1 MEIAS
6 LREIVQGSGDAK
18 ERLSAIAALLRVAS
32 ENRKSARTDTSRYY
46 VRNSSKSKRQQLN
59 DNAVNILSRI
69 RAGTLEAKDLSE
81 EQKVALA
88 HYSGCGGGL
97 IGSDGKKGSAYEYYT
112 PKAVAEG
119 VWDAVKTIGFNGGKV
134 LDPCSGV
141 GIFGATSPLN
151 CTIDACELNPDSGKI
166 NSLLNDGPG
175 YRTHIGPFE
184 EFASAVPDESY
195 DAVVSNVPFGDV
207 ADRGGNRFKDPEFQ
221 DSSLEVY
228 FILKALKKLRPGGI
242 AALIAPVRCVGT
254 GGDGGAKLRDMRV
267 QTSLMAEFIGAYRLP
282 SGTFSDAQTDTVT
295 DVIFYRKYD
304 KPTLEKIKELQAQ
317 NPAVLAEANVMWST
331 YINGKYFTTS
341 EGKRY
346 IFGTEGTKKGQFG
359 DVYAVI
365 AETEG
370 GVVQPTDV
378 KKMMLAKRLPASR
391 INWDLL
397 NQAETQPI
405 VYNEGDV
412 MVQGGAT
419 LVMQGGEWVVQ
430 KAAHDEAMAAALASI
445 ATPYRAFENKITID
459 RAREINAYYSERCA
473 NLDLPVWFRGT
484 MAVLGEKS
492 ATDAKKF
499 WKQGVVA
506 LSCDEVREDRKEEK
520 AFNYLEGYKAL
531 SGAMKTAK
539 ATEADGRKCGGTI
552 GDAIRRLS
560 KLYSRTNGYSAFWRG
575 EIEAEVK
582 RTAEQDAFLST
593 EDGKLA
599 NLHYTAKSAW
609 LKVEDVKAIK
619 GKSFDPYTDNEWAMN
634 AEGEICEAA
643 DYYSGGYSE
652 FLTRLDAEIKAAK
665 TPEIKAKLIH
675 QKLVAE
681 VRVIKPNT
689 ASLTYDLRSPYV
701 TLEEKLEFLKSYGYM
716 PYAVIGDTKNGRC
729 IIAEPRGDSRSR
741 EVKIRRCFE
750 HYLSNYTI
758 RVGTQRFAN
767 TDDSPEEKRRKN
779 DEAIEEVRKLI
790 ETANV
795 QFNDWVRANAI
806 IQERIRAQAEK
817 PENCFFAYEEDSRPI
832 SIPGIRTDDGKGNP
846 IHLHDYQAAFV
857 RKMGRGFEGI
867 NAFGVGLGK
876 TFTALASVQYVQ
888 SIGAKKKTLFVVP
901 KAVFSNWQKEANWV
915 YTNPDEC
922 LFVGMR
928 KNKSGKDAFVSS
940 AVLEDFDAIRDGRY
954 SKIFMTMPVFEKLRM
969 KQETVEGYLQ
979 YLESSD
985 AALAASMK
993 KADDEA
999 AEGRREKI
1007 GNALT
1012 ARADQSAPFI
1022 EDLGIDSLVIDEAH
1036 FFKNAAE
1043 AQSFGRDI
1051 VSLSLSQASRRGADA
1066 LAKAWYFRKL
1076 SPKKD
1081 GVLLLTATP
1090 ITNSPLE
1097 MFSMLSLAVGTDRIN
1112 KLCGG
1117 TSGPDQFLEVVCKS
1131 EHSSVVRLDASKQDA
1146 EVFTGLKNVEMLR
1159 GMLHSVATFKDADA
1173 LGAAKVE
1180 REILPQKITL
1190 SVETRQSINR
1200 YRIAYAYAKK
1210 DETGRAAMQ
1219 LEVPDCAQIFEAV
1232 KDEFR
1237 ESESVLA
1244 SPFNLLLKMQNEIF
1258 DPELNERASIY
1269 TFDDQDEQ
1277 KVAELI
1283 EAWNKLNKTETSNK
1297 VSRYVDESD
1306 IKKSPKNSEAENQA
1320 AWLGQDEDDAV
1331 ENDKWT
1337 YIVRAAMLDD
1347 GTLRLNAQ
1355 TYQAQDAFEKLA
1367 DKMGVNLGVKP
1378 SAKQSALLE
1387 NIKKEIA
1394 NPRGLISRDPRVSS
1408 PIVKQIVFCD
1418 NKPSHCKLR
1427 KMITKNCGIPAAKIA
1442 IITGEVNSSVDE
1454 ILDVQN
1460 GFNGQG
1466 EDNKYQLI
1474 IANKKAEV
1482 GINLQKGTQAIHHL
1496 TIGWTPDSVEQRNG
1510 RGARQGNATESVAIY
1525 FYDAENTFDEVKR
1538 NMVNKKSNWIGSVVS
1553 KDGGNKVDVARKF
1566 TNADYEALAGLASDD
1581 PDAVQKFVE
1590 AKEKAEAEAR
1600 MQEVKNT
1607 QRICLETIEANRK
1620 WLKENRKPDPM
1631 LEGFMKKAY
1640 SIHRERRRTDSVVA
1654 ELIEKEANPR
1664 RINAAQKKADEA
1676 RALYEEQ
1683 IKLIRATFDF
1693 TGARTAPEDLIKS
1706 SAFAYGQLWGVKSE
1720 GVRVKQ
1726 DNPIFEVWQRKR
1738 KIAEGLIESSVKTFA
1753 DMAKEP
1759 GGEVAGVARA
1769 MADGTLAKN
1778 GNGHK
1783 MWTGCFV
1790 RYKGG
1795 LLGVVTDD
1803 SCILQVVEAYRVM
1816 WQLRGTENFDGVVY
1830 YPETPEYEDVLKEAG
1845 EIERRMRSAGAPAD
1859 EGFASIVPRVEE
1871 YVGEVVN
1878 LVYPETSVVLPA
1890 PLFPYPIF
1898 GTWAIGSARLTKI
1911 VEEQSEYIDRYNV
1924 VRREITLKKMDGV
1937 TIVGETDSR
1946 RTYVC
1951 EVVFPALLKYAEANG
1966 FKLTLNDFPK
1976 DTTKDNNLQSAGLY
1990 AGGYFANQY
1999 LTDRDEL
2006 RGILERANI
2015 PQDSEDL
2022 LWECRKVVSQYVKA
2036 KATSFDWKLFDEVD
2050 TRNTF
2055 IENSLS
2061 IDVIDRFVMEIRG
2074 KIEAEQK
2081 AAHREAAESSAS
2093 KIDSLALDAK
2103 IVVTDIEPDS
2113 MKTKMWHKVL
2123 VFHKNYG
2130 AKYSP
2135 RGCKKHPEYGT
2146 PVWIFTKSEW
2156 LRLIAEHP
2164 EVKADIFARP
2174 AE

>member
-1 MEIAS
+1 MEQNIASFREIATGNGGI
-6 LREIVQGSGDAK
+6 E
-18 ERLSAIAALLRVAS
+18 ERLNAIAQLLWVAK
-32 ENRKSARTDTSRYY
+32 ENRKSARVDTSRFY
-46 VRNSSKSKRQQLN
+46 VRNTSKSKRQQLN
-59 DNAVNILSRI
+59 DNAVNILSQI

-81 EQKVALA
+81 EQKIALA

-119 VWDAVKTIGFNGGKV
+119 VWDAVKAIGFNGGKV

-221 DSSLEVY
+221 DCTIEAY

-254 GGDGGAKLRDMRV
+254 GGDGGGKMRDMRV

-304 KPTLEKIKELQAQ
+304 TPTLEKIKELQAQ

-331 YINGKYFTTS
+331 YIGGKYFTTS

-365 AETEG
+365 ADTEG
-370 GVVQPTDV
+370 GIVQPTDV
-378 KKMMLAKRLPASR
+378 KKMMLAKRLPVSR

-397 NQAETQPI
+397 KQTETQPI

-419 LVMQGGEWVVQ
+419 LIMQGGEWVVQ
-430 KAAHDEAMAAALASI
+430 KAAHDEAMASALASI
-445 ATPYRAFENKITID
+445 ATPYRAFEDKITID
-459 RAREINAYYSERCA
+459 RAREINAYYSARCA

-492 ATDAKKF
+492 ATESKKY

-520 AFNYLEGYKAL
+520 AFNYLEAYKAL
-531 SGAMKTAK
+531 SDAMKTAK
-539 ATEADGRKCGGTI
+539 ATEADGRKCGGAI

-560 KLYSRTNGYSAFWRG
+560 KLYNRTNGYSAFWRG
-575 EIEAEVK
+575 AIEADVK
-582 RTAEQDAFLST
+582 RTAEQDAFLTT

-599 NLHYTAKSAW
+599 NLHYTTKSAW

-619 GKSFDPYTDNEWAMN
+619 GESFDPYTDNDWAMN

-643 DYYSGGYSE
+643 DYYAGGYSE
-652 FLTRLDAEIKAAK
+652 FLTRLDDEIKAAK
-665 TPEIKAKLIH
+665 TPEIKAKLVH
-675 QKLVAE
+675 QKIVAE
-681 VRVIKPNT
+681 ERVIKPNT

-716 PYAVIGDTKNGRC
+716 PNAILGTTKDGQA
-729 IIAEPRGDSRSR
+729 IIAEPRGNSRSR

-758 RVGTQRFAN
+758 RVGTQKFADASD
-767 TDDSPEEKRRKN
+767 TPEEKRRKN
-779 DEAIEEVRKLI
+779 DEAIEEVRKLV

-806 IQERIRAQAEK
+806 IQERIQAQAEK

-876 TFTALASVQYVQ
+876 TVTALASVQYVQ

-915 YTNPDEC
+915 YTNPDDC

-928 KNKSGKDAFVSS
+928 KSKSGKDAFVAS

-979 YLESSD
+979 YLEGTD
-985 AALAASMK
+985 AALAVSMK

-1112 KLCGG
+1112 RLCGG
-1117 TSGPDQFLEVVCKS
+1117 TSGPDQFLEMVCKS
-1131 EHSSVVRLDASKQDA
+1131 EHSSVVKLDASKQDA

-1180 REILPQKITL
+1180 REVLPQKITL
-1190 SVETRQSINR
+1190 PAATRDNISR
-1200 YRIAYAYAKK
+1200 YRIAYSYAKK
-1210 DETGRAAMQ
+1210 DEDGRMAMQ
-1219 LEVPDCAQIFEAV
+1219 LENPGCVQIFEAV

-1269 TFDDQDEQ
+1269 TFDDKDEQ

-1283 EAWNKLNKTETSNK
+1283 EAWNKLNKTETANK
-1297 VSRYVDESD
+1297 VSRYVDDAD

-1320 AWLGQDEDDAV
+1320 AWLGQDEDDAA

-1337 YIVRAAMLDD
+1337 YIVRASMLDD
-1347 GTLRLNAQ
+1347 GTLRLNSQ

-1367 DKMGVNLGVKP
+1367 AKMGVELGVKP
-1378 SAKQSALLE
+1378 SAKQSALVE
-1387 NIKKEIA
+1387 NIKKEMA

-1427 KMITKNCGIPAAKIA
+1427 KMISQNCGIPAAKIA
-1442 IITGEVNSSVDE
+1442 IVTGEVNSSVDE

-1553 KDGGNKVDVARKF
+1553 KDGGNNVDVARKF

-1590 AKEKAEAEAR
+1590 AKEKAEAESR
-1600 MQEVKNT
+1600 KREVQNT
-1607 QRICLETIEANRK
+1607 QRICLETIEANRG
-1620 WLKENRKPDPM
+1620 WLNLNETPDRMMGEFMRKVFVSDM
-1631 LEGFMKKAY
+1631 N
-1640 SIHRERRRTDSVVA
+1640 RRRTQAVVDDLVA
-1654 ELIEKEANPR
+1654 REAKPER
-1664 RINAAQKKADEA
+1664 VKAAQAKADEA
-1676 RALYEEQ
+1676 RAELEELL
-1683 IKLIRATFDF
+1683 KVVRATFDLSGSSVGYESLIRTPSF
-1693 TGARTAPEDLIKS
+1693 QYGETDYLRRFGAA
-1706 SAFAYGQLWGVKSE
+1706 
-1720 GVRVKQ
+1720 VKQ
-1726 DNPIFEVWQRKR
+1726 NNPIADTWQRKR
-1738 KIAEGLIESSVKTFA
+1738 KIAEGLIESSVKTFIE
-1753 DMAKEP
+1753 KSNEP
-1759 GGEVAGVARA
+1759 GGEPAAVAKAQAEG
-1769 MADGTLAKN
+1769 MLADNRYGK
-1778 GNGHK
+1778 K
-1783 MWTGCFV
+1783 IWPGCFV
-1790 RYKGG
+1790 RYTDGK
-1795 LLGVVTDD
+1795 LGVVSEDKYITVPVGDTWQAWCTDK
-1803 SCILQVVEAYRVM
+1803 
-1816 WQLRGTENFDGVVY
+1816 FDGDVY
-1830 YPETPEYEDVLKEAG
+1830 YPDTPEYEDALKEAG
-1845 EIERRMRSAGAPAD
+1845 EIETKMRVLGRSPD
-1859 EGFASIVPRVEE
+1859 EGFASVVSRVMDYLGDVRRTVFPYAGVRLPAPQFPYLILPDWTKGSDLLTRFFEQQSE
-1871 YVGEVVN
+1871 YVAGFSGRDVALKKLDGV
-1878 LVYPETSVVLPA
+1878 ETEDELAPIAAMRYSKKVVLPA
-1890 PLFPYPIF
+1890 LI
-1898 GTWAIGSARLTKI
+1898 A
-1911 VEEQSEYIDRYNV
+1911 
-1924 VRREITLKKMDGV
+1924 
-1937 TIVGETDSR
+1937 
-1946 RTYVC
+1946 
-1951 EVVFPALLKYAEANG
+1951 YAEANG
-1966 FKLTLNDFPK
+1966 LRLKIFDLPRDTSTDLGYDNACNDIGHYVAK
-1976 DTTKDNNLQSAGLY
+1976 K
-1990 AGGYFANQY
+1990 Y
-1999 LTDRDEL
+1999 LTNAEEL
-2006 RGILERANI
+2006 RSILDAADI
-2015 PQDSEDL
+2015 PEDMEDCTELCRDL
-2022 LWECRKVVSQYVKA
+2022 LVKWAKDQLTVMDWEAFNINDCDTYLQNEVTDEAVYRFVRDREKRAEEEKKA
-2036 KATSFDWKLFDEVD
+2036 K
-2050 TRNTF
+2050 R
-2055 IENSLS
+2055 
-2061 IDVIDRFVMEIRG
+2061 
-2074 KIEAEQK
+2074 IEAI
-2081 AAHREAAESSAS
+2081 ANADG
-2093 KIDSLALDAK
+2093 IDDLDLNAK
-2103 IVVTDIEPDS
+2103 VIVTDLEPDS
-2113 MKTKMWHKVL
+2113 LKTKMWHKVL

-2135 RGCKKHPEYGT
+2135 KGCKKHPEYGT

-2174 AE
+2174 AD